1 MKLSTAG
8 PRKGES
14 GATSSVA
21 SSWSAAQRV
30 STRSPPKGRG
40 GNDYSCTA
48 AQTSVLTSLVQSSA
62 AGHSTQ
68 AMYTGSVHLLHH
80 SRVLRSRCLSF
91 ALLPVAHLLS
101 AGRSCHGAP
110 GRDRALMLAASRA
123 QLSPDLLTG
132 LGPLQLQAVVR
143 VSAKSKSSSGT
154 CSPLP
159 SKAVPTAKLP
169 KLASYSGAGAGVG
182 QGQVPVGTREPRR
195 MGLPPVRSRSFSM
208 AGSSSNNHGRRSSIR

>member
-1 MKLSTAG
+1 MCAG
-8 PRKGES
+8 
-14 GATSSVA
+14 
-21 SSWSAAQRV
+21 
-30 STRSPPKGRG
+30 
-40 GNDYSCTA
+40 
-48 AQTSVLTSLVQSSA
+48 SL
-62 AGHSTQ
+62 
-68 AMYTGSVHLLHH
+68 YLLHRGRAL
-80 SRVLRSRCLSF
+80 RVRCLAF
-91 ALLPVAHLLS
+91 ALLTVARLLS
-101 AGRSCHGAP
+101 AGRPCHGVP

-159 SKAVPTAKLP
+159 PKAVPTAKLP
-169 KLASYSGAGAGVG
+169 KLASCSGAGAGVG
-182 QGQVPVGTREPRR
+182 QRQLPVGMKEPRR